1 MWAGSRNIV
10 IVAIIRKHALKNL
23 LVIKDFSLVIF
34 LSKTTKHWRNGFRVC
49 FNIDS
54 IISVVSIASENT
66 CKMVHDDCSRKTMR
80 DIMHVLWL
88 ETNEWRFRAIGSHAG
103 WSSLLW
109 SKSIHFRAISFLR
122 CVCDS
127 RANLYWVSLTPRNEK
142 KNCLATC
149 FFSRKILA

>member
-80 DIMHVLWL
+80 DIMNVLWL
-88 ETNEWRFRAIGSHAG
+88 ETNEWRFRAVQWQSCWVIGFALEQKH
-103 WSSLLW
+103 SLQSYL
-109 SKSIHFRAISFLR
+109 ISPM
-122 CVCDS
+122 CDS

-142 KNCLATC
+142 KLLSNVFL
-149 FFSRKILA
+149 